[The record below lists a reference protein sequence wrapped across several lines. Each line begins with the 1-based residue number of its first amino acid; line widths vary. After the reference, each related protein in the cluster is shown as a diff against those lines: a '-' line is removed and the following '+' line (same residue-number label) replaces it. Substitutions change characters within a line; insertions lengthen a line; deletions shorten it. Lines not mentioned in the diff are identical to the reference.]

1 MRRWTTIAACAI
13 LGCTAPH
20 PDRIPSTGSAAA
32 PNVTCAGDAFLVS
45 WIEGPGDAPRLAIA
59 RRDARGWTAPLPVIE
74 GRPLLVNWAD
84 FPAVL
89 ALDEGPL
96 VAQWLERSPGSSFAY
111 GVQIAT
117 SSDGGRTW
125 SPSYRPHPDVPQA
138 EFGFVSLVDD
148 GHGFAAL
155 WLDGRGIDAA
165 GSGTM
170 GLRLRTW
177 RGGAGNGGAGNG
189 GAWSDE
195 RTIDDDV
202 CTCCQTSAASVPG
215 AILVAYRDHTGPTR
229 DVSVVAIEDAGT
241 VRRAAF
247 PQDGWTVAGCPVN
260 GPALAARD
268 TAVAVAWYTEAS
280 PAPRV
285 LLAVST
291 DGGYDFG
298 EPVRVDDGSALG
310 RVDVALLSDDRI
322 VVSWLEGAAEG
333 DAEVRVRSFELTG
346 RPVHAW
352 SIGRARGA
360 RASGFPR
367 LAACG
372 GRIGVAWTAADA
384 PDGPRLSILDPAD
397 QLPATVSASV
407 MAWATR
413 AGSGASRKARHAA
426 TP

>member
-1 MRRWTTIAACAI
+1 MMRRCATIVACAI
-13 LGCTAPH
+13 LGCAAPH

-45 WIEGPGDAPRLAIA
+45 WIEGPGDAPRLAVA

-96 VAQWLERSPGSSFAY
+96 VAQWLERSPGSTFAY

-125 SPSYRPHPDVPQA
+125 SPPYRPHTDVPSA

-148 GHGFAAL
+148 GRGFAAL

-170 GLRLRTW
+170 SLRLRTW
-177 RGGAGNGGAGNG
+177 RGGAWGG
-189 GAWSDE
+189 E
-195 RTIDDDV
+195 RMIDDDV

-229 DVSVVAIEDAGT
+229 DVSVMAIDDAGT

-247 PQDGWTVAGCPVN
+247 PRDGWTIAGCPVN
-260 GPALAARD
+260 GPALAARGA
-268 TAVAVAWYTEAS
+268 AVAVAWYTEAS
-280 PAPRV
+280 AAPRV

-291 DGGYDFG
+291 DGGYAFG

-310 RVDVALLSDDRI
+310 RVDVALLTDDRI

-333 DAEVRVRSFELTG
+333 DAEVRVRSFEPTG
-346 RPVHAW
+346 RPVRAW
-352 SIGRARGA
+352 SIGRVR
-360 RASGFPR
+360 RAPAAGFPR

-372 GRIGVAWTAADA
+372 GRIGVTWTAADA
-384 PDGPRLSILDPAD
+384 PDGPRLSVLDPAD
-397 QLPATVSASV
+397 QRAATVSASV

-413 AGSGASRKARHAA
+413 DGSGASRNALHAA